1 MSASSQSSRRSFRAT
16 RKQPLAEVAN
26 GAGPSDKQVSKFRP
40 SGEKFAKIAGT
51 GSGAGAGAGNDAGHT
66 QSGFN

>member
-26 GAGPSDKQVSKFRP
+26 GAGPSEKVISKFRP

-51 GSGAGAGAGNDAGHT
+51 GTGASIDAGHT
-66 QSGFN
+66 